1 MKGGW
6 RLQPLQHLGVE
17 KSSQTNE
24 EKNRSTTL
32 GLSRHGGEE
41 LELAGVA
48 LVNGSGGRRK
58 KEVRALY
65 WPRPLVC
72 DAAGFQLA
80 LLVLMTESTKSNT
93 VDSGQTLVNLG
104 HHLENLINNH

>member
-6 RLQPLQHLGVE
+6 RFQPLQHLGVE
-17 KSSQTNE
+17 KYSQTNE

-32 GLSRHGGEE
+32 GLSLHGGEE

-65 WPRPLVC
+65 GCRSLVPATPLVS
-72 DAAGFQLA
+72 AR
-80 LLVLMTESTKSNT
+80 NT
-93 VDSGQTLVNLG
+93 SRD
-104 HHLENLINNH
+104 